1 MTILLSMLLIVFL
14 LYEPTAEMQQHI
26 SQDHPDLYKP
36 SLEESLYKSAPLPL
50 QQGGVGLDD

>member
-1 MTILLSMLLIVFL
+1 MLLIVFL